1 MNQKV
6 FQLINFLSK
15 FFFRKYM
22 SELIAN
28 GQVGFREFEDKL
40 KTVCRFSL

>member
-1 MNQKV
+1 
-6 FQLINFLSK
+6 
-15 FFFRKYM
+15 M

-40 KTVCRFSL
+40 KTVCRFNHSSKPLGWICY

>member
-1 MNQKV
+1 
-6 FQLINFLSK
+6 
-15 FFFRKYM
+15 M

-40 KTVCRFSL
+40 KTVCRLASGVDLLLTFKP